1 MSPTPRDGGPV
12 IDPEDPTGP
21 GAQLREARHRAN
33 LSLEEVATQLRL
45 DRRTVRALE
54 ENEFQYLPAPTFIR
68 GYIRSYARLLGLPS
82 GPILEAYDYQGFT
95 PPDLLA
101 DITQR
106 PQARFSDFPVRLA
119 TFLVAAGLV
128 AMVVMWWHSRE
139 SAPERPAEV
148 EFVAD
153 AEPGIADRSLK
164 ATPETTRSAEQPPEP
179 PAPPAEELIAAQSAP
194 ESLPDAGSESSP
206 SGVSAGPE
214 PSTASSGPEETVVN
228 RSSPAGGAASPAD
241 EPLTTA
247 PDSAADAAADSA
259 PGDTVTVREALITA
273 SEGPP
278 SSPGRL
284 VIRFS
289 EKSWVEVFDADGVR
303 REFRLATEGSRTN
316 VSGTPPFNVL
326 LGYAEGAS
334 VTFDG
339 KYYDISPFIRGN
351 TARFLIGPDGLAKA
365 RPPEHRSPPDD
376 GGVDGAP
383 EPSNTA
389 AEVDPEPSPLSSG
402 AAVSQ
407 PPFAADIP
415 GSN

>member
-1 MSPTPRDGGPV
+1 MSATPRDGGPA

-68 GYIRSYARLLGLPS
+68 GYIRSYARLLGLPP

-95 PPDLLA
+95 PPAIMA

-119 TFLVAAGLV
+119 TYVVAAGLV

-139 SAPERPAEV
+139 STPEMPSEV
-148 EFVAD
+148 ELVAGVPGD
-153 AEPGIADRSLK
+153 AS
-164 ATPETTRSAEQPPEP
+164 ATFTGTMPENATSAEQPPEP
-179 PAPPAEELIAAQSAP
+179 PAPPAEELIATEKAPDTPPDASPALDPSLPDAAP
-194 ESLPDAGSESSP
+194 ESLARQIPAPREPDP
-206 SGVSAGPE
+206 P
-214 PSTASSGPEETVVN
+214 
-228 RSSPAGGAASPAD
+228 
-241 EPLTTA
+241 A
-247 PDSAADAAADSA
+247 PDSAGLGRDSA
-259 PGDTVTVREALITA
+259 GDAPPDLARNRTVTVREALITNMQT
-273 SEGPP
+273 PP
-278 SSPGRL
+278 APPGRL

-289 EKSWVEVFDADGVR
+289 DESWVEIFDADGIR
-303 REFRLATEGSRTN
+303 REFRLATAGSRTSVN
-316 VSGTPPFNVL
+316 GTPPFNVL

-339 KYYDISPFIRGN
+339 RDYDISRYIRGD

-365 RPPEHRSPPDD
+365 RPPERPPK
-376 GGVDGAP
+376 
-383 EPSNTA
+383 PSDSA
-389 AEVDPEPSPLSSG
+389 AEAQSEPPL
-402 AAVSQ
+402 
-407 PPFAADIP
+407 IP
-415 GSN
+415 